1 MSSLCLWVGF
11 LEMLVTL
18 KVQPVFAKQWHSV
31 VIGMQGNTVFGVSSG
46 MVLWLWVSKGML

>member
-1 MSSLCLWVGF
+1 
-11 LEMLVTL
+11 MLVTL
-18 KVQPVFAKQWHSV
+18 KAQPVFAKQWHSV